1 LNAAARQLL
10 KAALS
15 MLKFAPHKEKFFDLF
30 KQAAENALSGARA
43 LKQMLEHYDNPQESW
58 KKIKDLEHEGDRIT
72 HRTIRSLNQ
81 TFLTPIDAEDIHAL
95 ITALDNVM
103 DAIEAA
109 AARMILFRIDQPTTE
124 AKELSEIIVTSAEQ
138 LVKAVSHMPRL
149 DDIDE
154 YCIEINRLENTADD
168 IYRKAISRLFEN
180 GENGTAPLE
189 VIKWLDIYE
198 ILESA
203 TDRCEDVANT
213 LETVGLKN
221 S

>member
-1 LNAAARQLL
+1 MFNF
-10 KAALS
+10 S
-15 MLKFAPHKEKFFDLF
+15 PHKEKFFDLF
-30 KQAAENALSGARA
+30 KQAAQNALDGARA
-43 LKQMLEHYDNPQESW
+43 LKEMLEHYDNPQDSW
-58 KKIKDLEHEGDRIT
+58 KKLKDLEHEGDRIT

-95 ITALDNVM
+95 TTALDNVM

-109 AARMILFRIDQPTTE
+109 ASRMVLFRIDKPTAE
-124 AKELSEIIVTSAEQ
+124 AKELCDTIVNSTEQ

-168 IYRKAISRLFEN
+168 IYRKAIGQLFEN
-180 GENGTAPLE
+180 GTSPMD

-203 TDRCEDVANT
+203 TDRCEDVANI
-213 LETVGLKN
+213 LETIGLKN

>member
-1 LNAAARQLL
+1 
-10 KAALS
+10 
-15 MLKFAPHKEKFFDLF
+15 MFKFSPHREKFFDLF
-30 KQAAENALSGARA
+30 KQSAENALAGAKA
-43 LKQMLEHYDNPQESW
+43 LQEMFEHYDNPQQSW
-58 KKIKDLEHEGDRIT
+58 KNLKDLEHEGDRLT

-95 ITALDNVM
+95 TTALDNVM
-103 DAIEAA
+103 DAIEAGA
-109 AARMILFRIDQPTTE
+109 SRMVLFKIDRPTEE
-124 AKELSEIIVTSAEQ
+124 AMELSKIIVTATEQ

-154 YCIEINRLENTADD
+154 YCIEINRLENAADD
-168 IYRKAISRLFEN
+168 IYRKAIGGLFSD
-180 GENGTAPLE
+180 GTSPME

-203 TDRCEDVANT
+203 TDRCEDVANI
-213 LETVGLKN
+213 LESIGLKN

>member
-1 LNAAARQLL
+1 MFNF
-10 KAALS
+10 S
-15 MLKFAPHKEKFFDLF
+15 PHREKFFELF
-30 KQAAENALSGARA
+30 KHSAENALAGARA
-43 LKQMLEHYDNPQESW
+43 LKEMLDRYENPQESW
-58 KKIKDLEHEGDRIT
+58 KKLKDLEHEGDRLT

-95 ITALDNVM
+95 TTALANVM

-109 AARMILFRIDQPTTE
+109 ASRMILFKIDQPTTE
-124 AKELSEIIVTSAEQ
+124 ARELSEIIVTSTEQ

-168 IYRKAISRLFEN
+168 IYRKAIGRLFEN
-180 GENGTAPLE
+180 GTPPMD
-189 VIKWLDIYE
+189 VIKWLDVYE

-203 TDRCEDVANT
+203 TDRCEDVANI
-213 LETVGLKN
+213 LESIGLKN

>member
-1 LNAAARQLL
+1 MFN
-10 KAALS
+10 
-15 MLKFAPHKEKFFDLF
+15 FVPHKEKFFDLF
-30 KQAAENALSGARA
+30 KQAAQNALDGARA
-43 LKQMLEHYDNPQESW
+43 LKEMLDRYDNPQESW
-58 KKIKDLEHEGDRIT
+58 KKLRDLEHEGDRIT

-95 ITALDNVM
+95 TSALDNVM

-109 AARMILFRIDQPTTE
+109 ASRMVLFRIAKPTAE
-124 AKELSEIIVTSAEQ
+124 AKELCDTIVNATEQ

-168 IYRKAISRLFEN
+168 IYRKAIGRLFED
-180 GENGTAPLE
+180 GTTPME

-213 LETVGLKN
+213 LETIGLKN

>member
-1 LNAAARQLL
+1 
-10 KAALS
+10 
-15 MLKFAPHKEKFFDLF
+15 MFKFVPHKEKFFDLF
-30 KQAAENALSGARA
+30 KESAQNALAGARS
-43 LKQMLEHYDNPQESW
+43 LKDMLDHYQNPQESW

-95 ITALDNVM
+95 TTALDNVM

-109 AARMILFRIDQPTTE
+109 ASRMVLFKIDRPTPQ
-124 AKELSEIIVTSAEQ
+124 AQELCEIIVTSTEQ

-168 IYRKAISRLFEN
+168 IYRKAIASLFDNSAE
-180 GENGTAPLE
+180 PLD

-198 ILESA
+198 LLESA
-203 TDRCEDVANT
+203 TDRCEDVANI
-213 LETVGLKN
+213 LESIGLKN

>member
-1 LNAAARQLL
+1 MFN
-10 KAALS
+10 
-15 MLKFAPHKEKFFDLF
+15 FVPHKEKFFDLF
-30 KQAAENALSGARA
+30 KQAAQNALEGARA
-43 LKQMLEHYDNPQESW
+43 LKDMLDRYDNPQESW
-58 KKIKDLEHEGDRIT
+58 KKLKDLEHEGDRIT

-95 ITALDNVM
+95 TTALDNVM

-109 AARMILFRIDQPTTE
+109 ASRMVLFRIDKPTAE
-124 AKELSEIIVTSAEQ
+124 ARELGDTIVNATEQ

-168 IYRKAISRLFEN
+168 IYRKAIGRLFEN
-180 GENGTAPLE
+180 GTTPMD
-189 VIKWLDIYE
+189 VVKWLDIYD

-213 LETVGLKN
+213 LETIGLKN

>member
-1 LNAAARQLL
+1 MFNF
-10 KAALS
+10 S
-15 MLKFAPHKEKFFDLF
+15 PHKEKFFDLF
-30 KQAAENALSGARA
+30 RQSAENTAEGAKV
-43 LKQMLEHYDNPQESW
+43 LNEMLEHYDNPQESW
-58 KKIKDLEHEGDRIT
+58 KKLKDIEHEGDRIT

-81 TFLTPIDAEDIHAL
+81 TFLTPIDGEDIHAL
-95 ITALDNVM
+95 TTALDNVT

-109 AARMILFRIDQPTTE
+109 ASRMVLFKIDRPTPE
-124 AKELSEIIVTSAEQ
+124 ALELCETIVTSTEQ

-168 IYRKAISRLFEN
+168 IYRKAIGRLFS
-180 GENGTAPLE
+180 NGTSPLD

-203 TDRCEDVANT
+203 TDRCEDVANI
-213 LETVGLKN
+213 LETIGLKN

>member
-1 LNAAARQLL
+1 MFN
-10 KAALS
+10 
-15 MLKFAPHKEKFFDLF
+15 FVPHKGKFFDLF
-30 KQAAENALSGARA
+30 KQSAQNALEGARA
-43 LKQMLEHYDNPQESW
+43 LKEMLDKYDNPQDSW
-58 KKIKDLEHEGDRIT
+58 KKLKDLEHEGDRIT

-95 ITALDNVM
+95 TTALDNVM

-109 AARMILFRIDQPTTE
+109 ASRMVLFRIDKPTVE
-124 AKELSEIIVTSAEQ
+124 AKELADTIVNATEQ

-154 YCIEINRLENTADD
+154 YCIEINRLENAADD
-168 IYRKAISRLFEN
+168 IYRKAIGHLFEN
-180 GENGTAPLE
+180 GSTPMD

-213 LETVGLKN
+213 LETIGLKN

>member
-1 LNAAARQLL
+1 
-10 KAALS
+10 
-15 MLKFAPHKEKFFDLF
+15 MFKFVPHKEKFFDLF
-30 KQAAENALSGARA
+30 KESAQNCLAGARL
-43 LKQMLEHYDNPQESW
+43 LKEMLDRYENPQESW
-58 KKIKDLEHEGDRIT
+58 KKLKDLEHEGDRIT

-95 ITALDNVM
+95 TTALDNVM

-109 AARMILFRIDQPTTE
+109 ASRMILFRIDKPTLE
-124 AKELSEIIVTSAEQ
+124 ARELCEVIENSTEQ

-168 IYRKAISRLFEN
+168 IYRKAIGQLFEN
-180 GENGTAPLE
+180 GTTPMD

-203 TDRCEDVANT
+203 TDRCEDVADT
-213 LETVGLKN
+213 LETIGLKN

>member
-1 LNAAARQLL
+1 
-10 KAALS
+10 
-15 MLKFAPHKEKFFDLF
+15 MFHFAPHKEKFFDLF
-30 KQAAENALSGARA
+30 KEAAQNALAGA
-43 LKQMLEHYDNPQESW
+43 KMLNEMLDRYDHPEESW
-58 KKIKDLEHEGDRIT
+58 KKLKDLEHEGDRIT

-95 ITALDNVM
+95 ITALDDVM

-109 AARMILFRIDQPTTE
+109 AARMVLFRIGQPTAE
-124 AKELSEIIVTSAEQ
+124 ARELSDIIVTSTEQ

-149 DDIDE
+149 DDVDE
-154 YCIEINRLENTADD
+154 YCIEINRLENAADD
-168 IYRKAISRLFEN
+168 VYRKAIGRLFED
-180 GENGTAPLE
+180 GTAPMD
-189 VIKWLDIYE
+189 VIKWLDIYD

-213 LETVGLKN
+213 LETIGLKN

>member
-1 LNAAARQLL
+1 MFN
-10 KAALS
+10 
-15 MLKFAPHKEKFFDLF
+15 FVPHKEKFFDLF
-30 KQAAENALSGARA
+30 KQSAQNALEGARA
-43 LKQMLEHYDNPQESW
+43 LKVMMDNYDNPQASW
-58 KKIKDLEHEGDRIT
+58 KILKDLEHEGDRIT

-95 ITALDNVM
+95 TTALDNVM

-109 AARMILFRIDQPTTE
+109 ASRMVLFRIEKPTGE
-124 AKELSEIIVTSAEQ
+124 AKELCDTIVNASEQ

-154 YCIEINRLENTADD
+154 YCIEINRLENQADD
-168 IYRKAISRLFEN
+168 IYRKAIGHLFEN
-180 GENGTAPLE
+180 GTSPMD
-189 VIKWLDIYE
+189 VIKWLDIYD

-213 LETVGLKN
+213 LETIGLKN

>member
-1 LNAAARQLL
+1 MFN
-10 KAALS
+10 
-15 MLKFAPHKEKFFDLF
+15 FVPHKEKFFDLF
-30 KQAAENALSGARA
+30 KESAQNALAGAQA
-43 LKQMLEHYDNPQESW
+43 LQEMLDNYEHPQESW
-58 KKIKDLEHEGDRIT
+58 KKLKDLEHEGDRIT

-95 ITALDNVM
+95 TTALDNVM

-109 AARMILFRIDQPTTE
+109 AARMVLFRIEQPTPE
-124 AKELSEIIVTSAEQ
+124 AKELCEIIVTSTEQ

-154 YCIEINRLENTADD
+154 YCIEINRLENAADD
-168 IYRKAISRLFEN
+168 IYRKAIGQLFEN
-180 GENGTAPLE
+180 GTSPMD

-213 LETVGLKN
+213 LETIGLKN

>member
-1 LNAAARQLL
+1 MFNF
-10 KAALS
+10 S
-15 MLKFAPHKEKFFDLF
+15 PHKEKFFDLF
-30 KQAAENALSGARA
+30 RQSAENTAEGAKV
-43 LKQMLEHYDNPQESW
+43 LNDMLDHYDNPQESW
-58 KKIKDLEHEGDRIT
+58 KKLKDIEHEGDRIT

-81 TFLTPIDAEDIHAL
+81 TFLTPIDGEDIHAL
-95 ITALDNVM
+95 TTALDNVI

-109 AARMILFRIDQPTTE
+109 ASRMVLFKIDRPTPE
-124 AKELSEIIVTSAEQ
+124 ALELCETIVTSTEQ

-154 YCIEINRLENTADD
+154 YCIEINRLENAADD
-168 IYRKAISRLFEN
+168 IYRKAIGSLFS
-180 GENGTAPLE
+180 NGTSPLD

-203 TDRCEDVANT
+203 TDRCEDVANI
-213 LETVGLKN
+213 LETIGLKN

>member
-1 LNAAARQLL
+1 MGGL
-10 KAALS
+10 
-15 MLKFAPHKEKFFDLF
+15 MFKFVPHKEKFFDLF
-30 KQAAENALSGARA
+30 KESAQNCLAGARL
-43 LKQMLEHYDNPQESW
+43 LKDMLNHYENPQESW
-58 KKIKDLEHEGDRIT
+58 KKLKDLEHEGDRIT

-95 ITALDNVM
+95 TTALDNVM

-109 AARMILFRIDQPTTE
+109 ASRMVLFRIDKPTVE
-124 AKELSEIIVTSAEQ
+124 AKELCEIIVTSTEQ

-168 IYRKAISRLFEN
+168 IYRKAIASLFD
-180 GENGTAPLE
+180 NGTPPLD
-189 VIKWLDIYE
+189 VIKWLDVYE

-221 S
+221 

>member
-1 LNAAARQLL
+1 MFN
-10 KAALS
+10 
-15 MLKFAPHKEKFFDLF
+15 FAPHKEKFFDLF
-30 KQAAENALSGARA
+30 KQAAENALAGARA
-43 LKQMLEHYDNPQESW
+43 LKEMLEHYDNPEESW
-58 KKIKDLEHEGDRIT
+58 RTFKDLEHEGDRIT

-109 AARMILFRIDQPTTE
+109 ASRMVLFRIDEPTAE
-124 AKELSEIIVTSAEQ
+124 ARELSDIIVTSTEQ

-168 IYRKAISRLFEN
+168 IYRKAIGRLFEN
-180 GENGTAPLE
+180 GTPPLD
-189 VIKWLDIYE
+189 VIKWLDVYE